1 MLSNLS
7 NGTSLYMKSP
17 EGDRLEVI
25 TLTHGPKGP
34 LFTVTPNTCRY
45 DGRKEINLPH
55 LLGFYNL
62 YVAIRQGAPRYLG
75 NPFAIMFLLDGDE
88 ADKSL
93 ETVETERLKAE
104 EPEPEAK
111 PEPKEE
117 PKPEP
122 KEEETVP
129 CACCDPDYDD
139 EDYLYNSDEDDE
151 DDGGT
156 EVDGMNAFMAAV
168 AASSMKREEATSL
181 PPIRP
186 EDAEDSEDD
195 EGVPRTYPR
204 YPNRL
209 HLLPRN
215 LSVYVRLPGSH
226 EWHGIFLRKG
236 LFYEDGEGLNEWH
249 LIARYRKRFNV
260 DAGGSSTRGL
270 QAIYVASGVG
280 ANESLARLLLERSDA
295 ELACVGSTPTPVPSA
310 QEPPAPGAIAAAL
323 ARIAAK
329 EQALLAEL
337 AELDKVQAAMAR
349 VAALEARVAE
359 ARAALKDI

>member
-7 NGTSLYMKSP
+7 NGTRLYMKSP
-17 EGDRLEVI
+17 EGARLEVI
-25 TLTHGPKGP
+25 TLTHGSKGP

-62 YVAIRQGAPRYLG
+62 HVAIRQGAPRYLG
-75 NPFAIMFLLDGDE
+75 NPFTILFLLDGDE

-93 ETVETERLKAE
+93 ETVETERLRLRLRE
-104 EPEPEAK
+104 EPEP
-111 PEPKEE
+111 E

-129 CACCDPDYDD
+129 CACCDPDADYDD
-139 EDYLYNSDEDDE
+139 EDYLYNSDDDE
-151 DDGGT
+151 DDAS

-168 AASSMKREEATSL
+168 ASSSMKREEATSL
-181 PPIRP
+181 PPVCV
-186 EDAEDSEDD
+186 EDVEDSEDD
-195 EGVPRTYPR
+195 EGVPRKYPR

-209 HLLPRN
+209 LLLPEP
-215 LSVYVRLPGSH
+215 LSVYVRLPGADR
-226 EWHGIFLRKG
+226 WDGICLRNG
-236 LFYEDGEGLNEWH
+236 LFYFEDEDEDEGINEWR
-249 LIARYRKRFNV
+249 LLNRYRKRFKV
-260 DAGGSSTRGL
+260 DGTSSTRGL

-280 ANESLARLLLERSDA
+280 ANESLARLLLDRTDA
-295 ELACVGSTPTPVPSA
+295 ELAVIGSTPTPPPME
-310 QEPPAPGAIAAAL
+310 EPPEPGAIAAAL

-337 AELDKVQAAMAR
+337 AELDKVQSALTR
-349 VAALEARVAE
+349 IAALEARIAA
-359 ARAALKDI
+359 ARAQLKDVE

>member
-7 NGTSLYMKSP
+7 NGTRLYMKSP

-25 TLTHGPKGP
+25 TLTHGPQGP
-34 LFTVTPNTCRY
+34 LFTVTPNTCRFPE
-45 DGRKEINLPH
+45 RREINLPH

-62 YVAIRQGAPRYLG
+62 HVAIRQGAPRYLG
-75 NPFAIMFLLDGDE
+75 NPFAIMFLLDGDQ

-93 ETVETERLKAE
+93 ETVETERLGAK
-104 EPEPEAK
+104 EPEAK
-111 PEPKEE
+111 PEPK
-117 PKPEP
+117 P

-129 CACCDPDYDD
+129 CACCDPDADYDD
-139 EDYLYNSDEDDE
+139 DYEDYDYE
-151 DDGGT
+151 DDGRT
-156 EVDGMNAFMAAV
+156 DPDSMKDFMSAV
-168 AASSMKREEATSL
+168 AASSMRREEAKSL
-181 PPIRP
+181 PPVRP

-209 HLLPRN
+209 HLLPEN
-215 LSVYVRLPGSH
+215 LRVYVELPGGDR
-226 EWHGIFLRKG
+226 WNGILLRNS
-236 LFYEDGEGLNEWH
+236 LFYTDAREEDNGINEWH
-249 LIARYRKRFNV
+249 LVARYRKRFKV
-260 DAGGSSTRGL
+260 LAGGSSTRGL

-280 ANESLARLLLERSDA
+280 AKESLARLLLSRTDA

-310 QEPPAPGAIAAAL
+310 LEPPEPGAIGDAL

-349 VAALEARVAE
+349 VAALEARVAA

>member
-1 MLSNLS
+1 
-7 NGTSLYMKSP
+7 
-17 EGDRLEVI
+17 LELI

-34 LFTVTPNTCRY
+34 VFTVTPNTCRY
-45 DGRKEINLPH
+45 DGRKEINIPH

-62 YVAIRQGAPRYLG
+62 HVAIRQGAPRYLG

-93 ETVETERLKAE
+93 ETVEAERLKAE
-104 EPEPEAK
+104 EPEAK
-111 PEPKEE
+111 PEPE

-129 CACCDPDYDD
+129 CACCDPDADYDD
-139 EDYLYNSDEDDE
+139 EDYLYDDDDEDEDDA
-151 DDGGT
+151 T

-195 EGVPRTYPR
+195 DGVPRTYPR

-209 HLLPRN
+209 QLLPEN
-215 LSVYVRLPGSH
+215 LRVYVELPGCGK
-226 EWHGIFLRKG
+226 WNGLLFRNG
-236 LFYEDGEGLNEWH
+236 LFYTDAREEDNGINEWH
-249 LIARYRKRFNV
+249 LVARYRKRFNV

-295 ELACVGSTPTPVPSA
+295 ELACVGSTPTPTPAPA
-310 QEPPAPGAIAAAL
+310 QEPPVPGAIPAAL

-349 VAALEARVAE
+349 VAALEARVAA